1 DTTTVFLLA
10 PLNSSRS
17 QSQSRSTAAPHFFRT
32 TITMATKST
41 PVDKAEVVRQ
51 DLEVDHSSDSKS
63 NPNTALSLSAASPD
77 QEPPPYNSI
86 PTFLPS
92 YCHQTTNPKTA
103 DNRALPANSN
113 GEAVGPALPYAQPG
127 SAAAVGQSIGAQ
139 LDRHGRI
146 LHCWVIAIAVAA
158 SVAGVL
164 YFLQSTWFGILDRQ
178 TST

>member
-1 DTTTVFLLA
+1 
-10 PLNSSRS
+10 
-17 QSQSRSTAAPHFFRT
+17 
-32 TITMATKST
+32 MATKST

-92 YCHQTTNPKTA
+92 YCHQTTNPKMA
-103 DNRALPANSN
+103 DNPALPANSN

-127 SAAAVGQSIGAQ
+127 SAAAVGQSIGAVGQSIGVVGQSIGAQ